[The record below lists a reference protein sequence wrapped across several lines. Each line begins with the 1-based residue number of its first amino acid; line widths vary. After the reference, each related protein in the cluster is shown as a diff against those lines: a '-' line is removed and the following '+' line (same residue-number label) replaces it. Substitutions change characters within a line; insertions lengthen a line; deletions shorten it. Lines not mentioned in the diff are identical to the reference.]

1 MLIMLIIIISK
12 YNVQPRACA
21 RRINSQ
27 IIKTTIFS
35 SVHIRN
41 SCYLSILLC
50 NILWI
55 LSIRDTNDS
64 DMFDEKPQKMIT

>member
-27 IIKTTIFS
+27 IIIKTTIFS

-41 SCYLSILLC
+41 SCYLSILLR

-55 LSIRDTNDS
+55 LSIRETNDC
-64 DMFDEKPQKMIT
+64 DMFDEKPQKK